1 MTGHPMLPAMPV
13 EKLFPPDRPAE
24 ITRLLS
30 TFGGGERDR
39 DGKLMLPR
47 PLTPPERVM
56 LQKRRDVL
64 FKNFM
69 QSSPR
74 DHSRVKALVAMMRLG
89 FSSKASTEDEEDVIN
104 GQYAYALANIPAWAV
119 ERACMRF
126 ASANVTAAD
135 VGVKVLDLTWGP
147 STAMIAH
154 LARSI
159 SQPVHKEARAIADLI
174 AGVPAPRTEAPEDR
188 ARNAEAISKMTAE
201 TVAQLSMDSI
211 EREADDRR
219 RSDAMRER
227 AAAQLEMRRQEYRDA
242 GLEPPTGTTFASLP
256 MTLKLG
262 WSIQDSPSGGR
273 ILVAPRQA
281 PGPGRRP
288 TLDNEMGS

>member
-1 MTGHPMLPAMPV
+1 MANQMASVTPV

-30 TFGGGERDR
+30 TLGVGERDR
-39 DGKLMLPR
+39 DGKLMLQR

-56 LQKRRDVL
+56 LQRRRDVL

-69 QSSPR
+69 QSGPR
-74 DHSRVKALVAMMRLG
+74 DHSRIKALVATMRLG
-89 FSSKASTEDEEDVIN
+89 FSSKASTSDEEDVIN
-104 GQYAYALANIPAWAV
+104 AQYAYALSIIPIWAI

-174 AGVPAPRTEAPEDR
+174 AGVPAPRSESTEDR
-188 ARNAEAISKMTAE
+188 AKNAEAIAKMTAE
-201 TVAQLSMDSI
+201 TVARLSMDSI
-211 EREADDRR
+211 ERETDDRR

-242 GLEPPTGTTFASLP
+242 GLEPPKGTTFASLP

-262 WSIQDSPSGGR
+262 WSIQDSPTGGR
-273 ILVAPRQA
+273 VLVAPRRA
-281 PGPGRRP
+281 PGPERRP
-288 TLDNEMGS
+288 TKDNEMGS